1 MKMMYTLYKKT
12 MSLWLAKIS
21 CLVFLVLISSCS
33 LFEKKSEIKELT
45 PREANFEKAVTFFNE
60 KNFNNALPLFQK
72 ISQQSEAKVDRVY
85 DLTLWYLSVIYEKT
99 NMPEKALLTLK
110 ELTLRNSTIVPSLK
124 VRFSQMKNHF
134 RVSNEYQALE
144 VKKLIDS
151 NQPLLRNDIETIYS
165 YLFETTDLNYDHLA
179 VEELQFVGQLQKYF
193 IYVMES
199 SQSPENA
206 QATELLISI
215 YDNFFKILKNNKLNF
230 NFRKKIAIAL
240 IDQLRL
246 FDRYKIDDLNVN
258 LMTIAKF
265 SNYSEKKQKL
275 LTDWLYHDRQ

>member
-1 MKMMYTLYKKT
+1 